1 MTTATVHIGR
11 DLAGYETLLAV
22 KRLPRYRLRGRVAE
36 FPAEYAGRLG
46 LKARRHAAATYAPP
60 PFLFDYQRAVS
71 ELAVRRERFAVFMR
85 CGLGKTLVML
95 EFARHASAALRKRQC
110 VLIVSPLM
118 VCAQT
123 VAEARRFYGDA
134 LPVEHVRAA
143 GLQAWLDS
151 GKGRI
156 GITNYEAITDGLRP
170 GRLGALIL
178 DESSVLKSHYG
189 AWGARLIE
197 LGRGLRW
204 KLCLTGTPAPND
216 RIEYATH
223 AVFLDQHPSVNSFLA
238 RYFVNRGQTGERWEL
253 KPHALR
259 PFYRALSHW
268 CIFLN
273 DPATY
278 GWKDN
283 VGAIPPVIV
292 HVHDVPMTGR
302 QKEIVSGISGDLF
315 GSPGGMVRRGKLSQL
330 AKGRHGDEAIESAKP
345 GFVRDLIASWQADE
359 QTLVWCRY
367 NAEQEALS
375 GMIPGSV
382 SIEGSTAEDARRSL
396 LDGFLAGRNRTMIT
410 KPKVL
415 GFGLNLQCATR
426 HVFSSCEDSYESYH
440 QAVSRSNRVGSSRP
454 LNVHLPVTE
463 IERPMMENVLRKA
476 AQVDRDTAEQEAIFK
491 EEGWSC

>member
-1 MTTATVHIGR
+1 
-11 DLAGYETLLAV
+11 
-22 KRLPRYRLRGRVAE
+22 
-36 FPAEYAGRLG
+36 
-46 LKARRHAAATYAPP
+46 
-60 PFLFDYQRAVS
+60 
-71 ELAVRRERFAVFMR
+71 
-85 CGLGKTLVML
+85 
-95 EFARHASAALRKRQC
+95 
-110 VLIVSPLM
+110 
-118 VCAQT
+118 
-123 VAEARRFYGDA
+123 
-134 LPVEHVRAA
+134 
-143 GLQAWLDS
+143 
-151 GKGRI
+151 
-156 GITNYEAITDGLRP
+156 
-170 GRLGALIL
+170 
-178 DESSVLKSHYG
+178 
-189 AWGARLIE
+189 
-197 LGRGLRW
+197 
-204 KLCLTGTPAPND
+204 
-216 RIEYATH
+216 
-223 AVFLDQHPSVNSFLA
+223 
-238 RYFVNRGQTGERWEL
+238 L

-278 GWKDN
+278 GWRDN
-283 VGAIPPVIV
+283 VGTIPPVNV
-292 HVHDVPMTGR
+292 HVHDVPMTAR
-302 QKEIVSGISGDLF
+302 QKEVVSSISGDLF

-330 AKGRHGDEAIESAKP
+330 AKGRHGDEVIESAKP
-345 GFVRDLIASWQADE
+345 GFIRDLIASWRADE
-359 QTLVWCRY
+359 QTLIWCRY